1 MTIGEQLQAARQ
13 AQQLTQQ
20 QVATQLHVARQTISN
35 WETARSYPDITSLI
49 ALSDLYEVS
58 LDQLLKSDAMLL
70 ADLKQKEQT
79 RRTTKATYYLTAMIA
94 YLALGIGLAH
104 GWGFAAADMSPLV
117 EYALILVVYLCIPV
131 IFITG
136 KRYRHAYHLANQM
149 LQHRRSVIDLMIF
162 TVGFGVVAQWAGW
175 PEWIGLVSVAIIAG
189 GLTYYWH
196 RTDVH
201 HGA

>member
-1 MTIGEQLQAARQ
+1 MTIGEQLQTARQ

-79 RRTTKATYYLTAMIA
+79 RPTTKATYYLTAMIA

-104 GWGFAAADMSPLV
+104 GWDLAAADMSPLV
-117 EYALILVVYLCIPV
+117 EYALILVVYFCIPV

-149 LQHRRSVIDLMIF
+149 LQHRRSVIGLMII
-162 TVGFGVVAQWAGW
+162 TVGFGVVANG
-175 PEWIGLVSVAIIAG
+175 PVGLNGSS
-189 GLTYYWH
+189 
-196 RTDVH
+196 
-201 HGA
+201 

>member
-1 MTIGEQLQAARQ
+1 M
-13 AQQLTQQ
+13 
-20 QVATQLHVARQTISN
+20 
-35 WETARSYPDITSLI
+35 
-49 ALSDLYEVS
+49 
-58 LDQLLKSDAMLL
+58 
-70 ADLKQKEQT
+70 
-79 RRTTKATYYLTAMIA
+79 
-94 YLALGIGLAH
+94 AH

-201 HGA
+201 HAPRKKFQPWRQFAHSSKNAQSITDFVSTLS